1 MWLRYVLL
9 YWWLTVVD
17 HFPTEKDKRG
27 RVDVTSL
34 LVGLIA
40 GGVVIVIAGLLVW
53 YFCQTKWKGSMSRV
67 K

>member
-1 MWLRYVLL
+1 MYYYIGGSQWLII
-9 YWWLTVVD
+9 
-17 HFPTEKDKRG
+17 FPTEKDNRG

-40 GGVVIVIAGLLVW
+40 GGVVIVIVCLLVW
-53 YFCQTKWKGSMSRV
+53 YFCQAKWKGRMSRP

>member
-1 MWLRYVLL
+1 MYYYSCGSQWLII
-9 YWWLTVVD
+9 
-17 HFPTEKDKRG
+17 FPTEKDKRG

-40 GGVVIVIAGLLVW
+40 GGVVIVIVGLLVW
-53 YFCQTKWKGSMSRV
+53 YFCQTKWKGSMSRA

>member
-1 MWLRYVLL
+1 MII
-9 YWWLTVVD
+9 
-17 HFPTEKDKRG
+17 FPTEKDKRG

-40 GGVVIVIAGLLVW
+40 GGVVIVIVGLLVW
-53 YFCQTKWKGSMSRV
+53 YFCQAKWKGSVSRP

>member
-1 MWLRYVLL
+1 MWLGYVLL

-17 HFPTEKDKRG
+17 RFPTEKDKRS

-40 GGVVIVIAGLLVW
+40 GGVVIVIAALLIW
-53 YFCQTKWKGSMSRV
+53 YFCQVKWKGGMSRA